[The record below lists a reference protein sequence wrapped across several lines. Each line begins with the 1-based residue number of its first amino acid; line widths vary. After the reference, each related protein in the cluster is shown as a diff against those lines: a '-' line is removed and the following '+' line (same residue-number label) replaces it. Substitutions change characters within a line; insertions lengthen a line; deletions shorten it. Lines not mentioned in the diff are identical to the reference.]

1 MPTESLGQILLQHSK
16 LTADQLDSALRI
28 QQTRRPRP
36 ELGQILLENNL
47 INPNQL
53 GQALAQQW
61 HIPFISNIS
70 RNQIDPKLLKR
81 FSLDFL
87 KKNCMLPILVEN
99 NQIAVALA
107 NPLNVTAYD
116 SIMNVLDQ
124 HCPRII
130 CPAAEIE
137 KAISRHYY
145 QAASKQNTKNSMF
158 HKQKSEMTN
167 LNPPQTKQEDLLN
180 IAHQAPT
187 VKIVNTIL
195 FQAVNS
201 RASDIHIEPYD
212 NEVKVRFRIDGVL
225 HDMFTPPPHQVAA
238 VISRLKIMAH
248 LNIAERRLP
257 QDGQARIKIG
267 EKELDV
273 RVSTIPISGGER
285 VVLRLLDKGG
295 AELSLEQL
303 GFAPDIKECF
313 HNLIQTPHG
322 IFLITGPTGSGKTT
336 SLYCAINELNNQERN
351 ILTVEDPI
359 EYQIPG
365 VGQMQVKPKINLTF
379 ANCLRHI
386 LRQDP
391 DVIMIGEIRDTET
404 AEIAIHASLT
414 GHLVFSTLHTNDS
427 ASAITRLTDMG
438 IEPFLISSSL
448 MAVMAQRLVRTI
460 CPKCKTACQ
469 IEDKLDHLD
478 NGKNIS
484 LQTMGPF
491 YMGTGCSHCHETGYF
506 GRTGIF
512 ELLVIDDEIK
522 ELINKQSAAYTIK
535 NSALKNGMLALRN
548 DGLRQAQLGITTIEE
563 VLRVTQDSNRMD
575 TRKSEHAHI

>member
-1 MPTESLGQILLQHSK
+1 MPTESLGQIFLQQTE

-36 ELGQILLENNL
+36 GLGQILLENNL

-61 HIPFISNIS
+61 NIPFISKIS
-70 RNQIDPKLLKR
+70 RNQIKPELLGR
-81 FSLDFL
+81 FSLNFL
-87 KKNCMLPILVEN
+87 KNNCMLPILDKN
-99 NQIAVALA
+99 SQLAIALA
-107 NPLNVTAYD
+107 DPLNVTAYD
-116 SIMNVLDQ
+116 SIMNVLGQ
-124 HCPRII
+124 HCPRIV
-130 CPAAEIE
+130 CSAAEIE

-145 QAASKQNTKNSMF
+145 QAASKQNSKGPMA
-158 HKQKSEMTN
+158 HKQNSETTT
-167 LNPPQTKQEDLLN
+167 LNPSQIKQEDLLN

-187 VKIVNTIL
+187 VKLVNTIL

-201 RASDIHIEPYD
+201 RASDIHIEPYE
-212 NEVKVRFRIDGVL
+212 NEVKVRFRIYGVL
-225 HDMFTPPPHQVAA
+225 HDMFTPPPHQITA

-267 EKELDV
+267 DKELDI
-273 RVSTIPISGGER
+273 RVSTIPTSGGER

-359 EYQIPG
+359 EYQLPG
-365 VGQMQVKPKINLTF
+365 VGQMQVKPKISLTF
-379 ANCLRHI
+379 ASCLRHI

-427 ASAITRLTDMG
+427 ASAISRLTDMG

-448 MAVMAQRLVRTI
+448 MAVMAQRLVRKI
-460 CPKCKTACQ
+460 CPQCKTACQ
-469 IEDKLDHLD
+469 IEDKLDRLG
-478 NGKNIS
+478 NGQNMS
-484 LQTMGPF
+484 PLTMGPF
-491 YMGTGCSHCHETGYF
+491 YMGSGCSHCHETGYF

-512 ELLVIDDEIK
+512 ELLIIDDEIK
-522 ELINKQSAAYTIK
+522 ELINKQSAAHTIK
-535 NSALKNGMLALRN
+535 KTALEKGMLSLRN
-548 DGLRQAQLGITTIEE
+548 DGLRQAQIGNTTLEE
-563 VLRVTQDSNRMD
+563 ILRVTQDSNRMD
-575 TRKSEHAHI
+575 TRKSEHALI